1 MDIKL
6 LFQAI
11 VKFLIGFIIVG
22 LLIFIPAGSFN
33 YYNGWMFMILLFV
46 PMFIAG
52 IILLFKK
59 PELLKM
65 RLNIKEK
72 ENEQKEVLIYSGL
85 MFIMGFILA
94 GLNYRYKWI
103 EIPRI
108 VIIIAIIIFLT
119 SYILYAIVL
128 NENTYLSR
136 TIEVKENQKVI
147 DTGLY
152 GVVRHPMYA
161 ITIVLFLSMPIILNS
176 FISFVIFL
184 MYPFI
189 IVKRINNE
197 EKVLEKELRGYK
209 EYKQKVKYRLIP
221 FIW

>member
-209 EYKQKVKYRLIP
+209 EYKQKVKYRLIQ